1 MLHPFFRAVMPTE
14 AGIEILKEK
23 KENSS
28 LPDKLL
34 KCW

>member
-23 KENSS
+23 KRE
-28 LPDKLL
+28 L
-34 KCW
+34 